1 MTKFSVAGF
10 FGSLIIA
17 VIAGVASGY
26 ATVGYY
32 GEQLERTKTE
42 LRLEEINYKNELDLL
57 KDVLELAGTLHM
69 DSSLYRAVDIIS
81 PENEEILKEAKERLP
96 YNVSEREIIA
106 LEREFAATLFAAQ
119 PFIDKSVYEDFSM
132 YMILMNKFISDRES
146 KGYSLELQYKDASKY
161 YLRAVEKIRSVY

>member
-17 VIAGVASGY
+17 VVAGVASGY

-32 GEQLERTKTE
+32 GEQLERTKTK
-42 LRLEEINYKNELDLL
+42 LRLEEINFKNELELL

-81 PENEEILKEAKERLP
+81 PANEEILKEAKERLP
-96 YNVSEREIIA
+96 YSVSEREIIA

-146 KGYSLELQYKDASKY
+146 KGYALELQYKDASKY
-161 YLRAVEKIRSVY
+161 YLSAVEKIRSVY